1 MTKASVKNTKRVKG
15 KEKLTLDELV
25 QAADAAKKVNPLD
38 LSSDQ
43 DLSVAL
49 MNLIS
54 LEEHFFFSGAKTGKT
69 GFYDMINTVRD
80 MRKELMERIVQKSN
94 ADNGEVWCISKHLL
108 AAAMRLMEVG
118 TKALGAGN
126 SADAYALF
134 NKAYELY
141 SLFWGINM
149 NLIDLTG
156 VKKSEPE
163 LYEVAMID
171 AATGTKSNEKKSQNQ
186 PAATPACPLK
196 NASDAS
202 TVKRLGQWV
211 KNAVNCCI
219 E

>member
-1 MTKASVKNTKRVKG
+1 MKKANTKKQP
-15 KEKLTLDELV
+15 KKMTLDELV
-25 QAADAAKKVNPLD
+25 TAADNAKKVNPLD

-69 GFYDMINTVRD
+69 GFYDLINTVRD
-80 MRKELMERIVQKSN
+80 MRKDLMTRIVQKST
-94 ADNGEVWCISKHLL
+94 AETGEVWCISKHLL
-108 AAAMRLMEVG
+108 AASMRLIEVG
-118 TKALGAGN
+118 TKALSAGN
-126 SADAYALF
+126 TADAYALF
-134 NKAYELY
+134 DKAYELY

-149 NLIDLTG
+149 NLIDMAG
-156 VKKSEPE
+156 VQKSEPE
-163 LYEVAMID
+163 LYERAMMD
-171 AATGTKSNEKKSQNQ
+171 TVTKKGKKATAPA
-186 PAATPACPLK
+186 PAACPMR
-196 NASDAS
+196 AAGDGS

>member
-1 MTKASVKNTKRVKG
+1 MKKTNAKKAAVK
-15 KEKLTLDELV
+15 KLSLEELV
-25 QAADAAKKVNPLD
+25 EQHDAAKKVNPLD

-43 DLSVAL
+43 DLSIAL

-54 LEEHFFFSGAKTGKT
+54 LEEHFFFSGAKTRKT

-80 MRKELMERIVQKSN
+80 MRKELMERIVQKSS
-94 ADNGEVWCISKHLL
+94 AENGEVWCISKHLL
-108 AAAMRLMEVG
+108 AASMRLMEVG

-126 SADAYALF
+126 KADAYAMF
-134 NKAYELY
+134 DKAYDLY

-156 VKKSEPE
+156 VKQAVPDFYDGATRECKLKTVAKTSNPE
-163 LYEVAMID
+163 TEMAD
-171 AATGTKSNEKKSQNQ
+171 NEKN
-186 PAATPACPLK
+186 T
-196 NASDAS
+196 S
-202 TVKRLGQWV
+202 TVRKLGNWV

>member
-1 MTKASVKNTKRVKG
+1 MAQKKVKKAAG
-15 KEKLTLDELV
+15 KKLTLEQLV
-25 QAADAAKKVNPLD
+25 EKADAAKKVNPLD

-54 LEEHFFFSGAKTGKT
+54 LEEHFFFSGAKTHKT
-69 GFYDMINTVRD
+69 GFYDMINTVRE
-80 MRKELMERIVQKSN
+80 MRKELMERIVQKST
-94 ADNGEVWCISKHLL
+94 AETGEVWCISKHLL
-108 AAAMRLMEVG
+108 AASMRLMEVG

-126 SADAYALF
+126 TKDAYAMF
-134 NKAYELY
+134 DKAYDLY

-156 VKKSEPE
+156 VRQSVPDFYDGAMRQCALKSKSAP
-163 LYEVAMID
+163 AQSD
-171 AATGTKSNEKKSQNQ
+171 GAADKSS
-186 PAATPACPLK
+186 
-196 NASDAS
+196 S
-202 TVKRLGQWV
+202 TVRRLGNWV